1 MSEKLFSAL
10 SIVELLEAQD
20 GKLVGNVSCEAVGH
34 LLAELNNHIC
44 KQVLG
49 EAPGFA
55 IYLGPDNERTNAIKD
70 LYGPTLPINF
80 VLSEMGEE
88 MERAISLFRPDL
100 VEDAGI
106 SSYKFAPVEG
116 RTVGQRPT
124 DDGHMLYVVEPAS
137 MAQDTADLYRRKRE
151 TRQLFSLARRFE
163 MPPELENFIAAH
175 GRKIALIS
183 HKTIGGKDF
192 VGSGAAKSFDPRN
205 YLPTLKHLKDEGFQL
220 VHFGREPYPEIY
232 RAFDVIDYANSPLAS
247 FRNDLILASHAG
259 FGLFGS
265 SGISWFAEWMD
276 MPFVMVNMW
285 TIDSPPFSDKAV
297 YLPTLARDLTSG
309 DLVNFE
315 KQLWFRQEHGVFFPH
330 SVYEATDCSAEDI
343 LTATREC
350 LEMERVGNVAL
361 TENQRRYQ
369 ETVSA
374 HPTSKQAL
382 SRISAAFADKHAD
395 LMTIEL
401 ASDDQDAVPMTR
413 AAVCA

>member
-1 MSEKLFSAL
+1 MSENLFSAL
-10 SIVELLEAQD
+10 SIVELLEEQK

-34 LLAELNNHIC
+34 LFAELNNHIC

-49 EAPGFA
+49 EAPDFA

-80 VLSEMGEE
+80 ILSSMGEE

-106 SSYKFAPVEG
+106 SSYKFAPIEG
-116 RTVGQRPT
+116 RTVGQRET
-124 DDGHMLYVVEPAS
+124 KDGHLLYIVEPTT
-137 MAQDTADLYRRKRE
+137 MAQDTAELYRRKRE
-151 TRQLFSLARRFE
+151 TRHLFSLARKFE
-163 MPPELENFIAAH
+163 MPSELENLIAAH

-183 HKTIGGKDF
+183 HKTIGGNEF
-192 VGSGAAKSFDPRN
+192 IGTGAAKSFDPRN
-205 YLPTLKHLKDEGFQL
+205 YLSTLEHLKEEGYQL

-232 RAFDVIDYANSPLAS
+232 RAFDVVDYANSPLAS
-247 FRNDLILASHAG
+247 FHNDLILTSHAD

-276 MPFVMVNMW
+276 IPFVMVNMW

-297 YLPTLARDLTSG
+297 YVPTLAKDLASG
-309 DLVNFE
+309 DLVKFE

-343 LTATREC
+343 LAATMEC
-350 LEMERVGNVAL
+350 LEIEKIGTAAL
-361 TENQRRYQ
+361 KENQWHYYA
-369 ETVSA
+369 TVA
-374 HPTSKQAL
+374 EHPTPKQAL
-382 SRISAAFADKHAD
+382 SRISAAFADKHVD
-395 LMTIEL
+395 LMTVQP
-401 ASDDQDAVPMTR
+401 ASHDQ
-413 AAVCA
+413 AAASA

>member
-1 MSEKLFSAL
+1 MSEKLYSAL
-10 SIVELLEAQD
+10 SIVELLEAQN

-34 LLAELNNHIC
+34 LFAELNNHIC

-49 EAPGFA
+49 EAPDFA

-100 VEDAGI
+100 VADAGI

-116 RTVGQRPT
+116 RTVGQRQT
-124 DDGHMLYVVEPAS
+124 DEGHLLYVVEPTT
-137 MAQDTADLYRRKRE
+137 MAQDTAELYRRKRE
-151 TRQLFSLARRFE
+151 TRPLFSLARKFD
-163 MPPELENFIAAH
+163 MPTELDELIAAH

-183 HKTIGGKDF
+183 HKTIGGKEF
-192 VGSGAAKSFDPRN
+192 IGSGAAKSFDPRN
-205 YLPTLKHLKDEGFQL
+205 YLSTLEHLKDAGYQL

-232 RAFDVIDYANSPLAS
+232 RAYDVIDYATNPLAS
-247 FRNDLILASHAG
+247 FRNDLILASHAD

-297 YLPTLARDLTSG
+297 YVPTIARDLTSG
-309 DLVNFE
+309 NFINFE

-350 LEMERVGNVAL
+350 LDVEREGDVAL
-361 TENQRRYQ
+361 TVNQRRYQ
-369 ETVSA
+369 ATVSV
-374 HPTSKQAL
+374 HPTPKQAL

-395 LMTIEL
+395 LMTVQL
-401 ASDDQDAVPMTR
+401 APDDEATPLPSAT
-413 AAVCA
+413 ASA